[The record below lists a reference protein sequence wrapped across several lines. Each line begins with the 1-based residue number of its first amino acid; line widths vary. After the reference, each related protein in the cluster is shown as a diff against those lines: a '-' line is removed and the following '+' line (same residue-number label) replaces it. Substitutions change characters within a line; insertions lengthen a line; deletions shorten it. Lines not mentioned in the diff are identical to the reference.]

1 MDIDGNFKLSLEV
14 NDDYNEFLI
23 NVFDE
28 NHNLVEIDENST
40 NSISYKRAINPGC
53 NILPSSINL
62 YLDEDSSLALKNNDE
77 SIDLES
83 QIEFVKD
90 YSRKFNSSHVIAF
103 KGEKIPIERKEIAIT
118 RESIENG
125 NENSFI
131 KLSFYSGE
139 LILANYNTFL
149 GEILIDGD
157 DIIDDLPKGSE
168 IELNISIDE
177 SNLIDFEVFIP
188 YLRQSFTNSFSF
200 NNYSN
205 YNNFLDNY
213 DNLRAKY
220 DEIIERYNKIRD
232 FTLNE
237 NNPNDSLERVFEN
250 IQEIEDRETIS
261 YLDVLID
268 MAKYDKIAVYPSLEY
283 LNYLNDVLDEC
294 KFFFSLAN
302 VNIDF

>member
-1 MDIDGNFKLSLEV
+1 M
-14 NDDYNEFLI
+14 
-23 NVFDE
+23 
-28 NHNLVEIDENST
+28 
-40 NSISYKRAINPGC
+40 
-53 NILPSSINL
+53 
-62 YLDEDSSLALKNNDE
+62 
-77 SIDLES
+77 
-83 QIEFVKD
+83 
-90 YSRKFNSSHVIAF
+90 
-103 KGEKIPIERKEIAIT
+103 
-118 RESIENG
+118 
-125 NENSFI
+125 
-131 KLSFYSGE
+131 
-139 LILANYNTFL
+139 ILANYNTFL